1 MQNIRGVITSSGKIK
16 GTTVVACQGFT
27 LLEILVSL
35 AIMAMA
41 VVLILQ
47 LFSTNL
53 RALSRS
59 ADMTEAVVR
68 GDALMR
74 KVLAEPVLTEKS
86 WSETTEE
93 GYRIDVAVAEVMKD
107 RTDSLPVRLME
118 VALTVHWIDG
128 AREKNFKLKTMKLV
142 TKPK

>member
-1 MQNIRGVITSSGKIK
+1 MKNIHGIMASNGMKEPGAI
-16 GTTVVACQGFT
+16 ACRGFT

-59 ADMTEAVVR
+59 ANMTEAVVR
-68 GDALMR
+68 GDAMMQ
-74 KVLAEPVLTEKS
+74 KVLAEPMLTEKV
-86 WSETTEE
+86 WSETTDD
-93 GYRIDVAVAEVMKD
+93 GYRMDVAVAEVVKD
-107 RTDSLPVRLME
+107 RADGLPVRLME
-118 VALTVHWIDG
+118 VALTVYWIDG
-128 AREKNFKLKTMKLV
+128 GREKSFKLKTMKLV
-142 TKPK
+142 AKPK

>member
-1 MQNIRGVITSSGKIK
+1 VKNFEGKADK
-16 GTTVVACQGFT
+16 KGFT

-59 ADMTEAVVR
+59 ANMTEAVVR
-68 GDALMR
+68 GDAMMR
-74 KVLAEPVLTEKS
+74 KILAEPTLTEKT
-86 WSETTEE
+86 WSEETEE
-93 GYRIDVAVAEVMKD
+93 GYRMDVAVAEVMKD
-107 RTDSLPVRLME
+107 RTDNLPVRLME

-128 AREKNFKLKTMKLV
+128 SREKSFKLKTMKLA